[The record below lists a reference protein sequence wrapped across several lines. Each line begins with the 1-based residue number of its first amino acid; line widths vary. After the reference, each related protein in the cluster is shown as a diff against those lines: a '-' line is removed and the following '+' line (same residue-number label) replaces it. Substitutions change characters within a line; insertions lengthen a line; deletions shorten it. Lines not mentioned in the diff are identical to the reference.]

1 MFFCKSEWVGPAG
14 AFFLKDAAIR
24 EANGG
29 KLATPETAGVYGN
42 QIGAVDEAQH

>member
-1 MFFCKSEWVGPAG
+1 MFFGKSERVGPAG

-29 KLATPETAGVYGN
+29 KLAAPETAGIDGN
-42 QIGAVDEAQH
+42 QVGAVDEAQH